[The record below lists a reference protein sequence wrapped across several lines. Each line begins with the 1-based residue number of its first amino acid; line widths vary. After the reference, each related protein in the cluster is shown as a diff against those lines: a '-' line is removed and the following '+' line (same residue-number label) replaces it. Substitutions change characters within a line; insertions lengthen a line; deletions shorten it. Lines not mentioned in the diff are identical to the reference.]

1 LPRHCRSSTTSAA
14 AAAADPAPSRRALL
28 AAAAA
33 LAAAAGAPERARAA
47 AAPSA
52 LDGQGV
58 QSLLLLS
65 AEDELTFAQRA
76 ALEANRRTQRGNSAP
91 PDFPAFARDGYN
103 VAILASEGYIQ
114 TPEGLVYKDFAEG
127 AEGGA
132 PPLDGEQV
140 CSARA
145 PWKPTDRP
153 TNQPTDQPPS

>member
-1 LPRHCRSSTTSAA
+1 LPPHYCSSTTS

-33 LAAAAGAPERARAA
+33 ALAAAGAPARARAA

-58 QSLLLLS
+58 QALLPLS

-140 CSARA
+140 CRSAR
-145 PWKPTDRP
+145 PGNRPRPTDRP
-153 TNQPTDQPPS
+153 TDQPTSP